1 MACECWYVSER
12 FSNAQVPVRTNRIVM
27 KRLMRSGLTL
37 AALVLPVAARADTSN
52 FSARTYEQAIHGTI
66 NSIDGKYAFT
76 VRDGRVNL
84 EGVTMHRGTIIN
96 PTGLQLKP
104 GMRVSISGHAAG
116 GTFDADEIDAPVEY
130 LEIQNRT
137 RRDDRTA
144 APWTPVFV
152 PNGTFQ
158 TNGPSAEGGG

>member
-1 MACECWYVSER
+1 
-12 FSNAQVPVRTNRIVM
+12 M
-27 KRLMRSGLTL
+27 KRLTSSALML
-37 AALVLPVAARADTSN
+37 AALVLPVASQADTSN
-52 FSARTYEQAIHGTI
+52 YAGRSCEQTIHGMIDSI
-66 NSIDGKYAFT
+66 NGKYGLT
-76 VRDGRVNL
+76 VRDGRVGL
-84 EGVTMHRGTIIN
+84 DGVTMHPGTIIN

-104 GMRVSISGHAAG
+104 GMRVTIAGHAGA

-130 LEIQNRT
+130 LEIQNRA
-137 RRDDRTA
+137 RRADRTT